1 VPSPEEIIA
10 AAIEA
15 SMPAVALTDTNGM
28 YAAIPFYKAAL
39 DKGIKPIIGV
49 KLDVEWEKNERD
61 APFTSAREK
70 YSALRSGRPNWRDA
84 HRSYCWRRTQR
95 V

>member
-1 VPSPEEIIA
+1 
-10 AAIEA
+10 
-15 SMPAVALTDTNGM
+15 M

-61 APFTSAREK
+61 ALHFSPGKIFGPPIGTT
-70 YSALRSGRPNWRDA
+70 NWRDA